1 MDGQLL
7 KAAQVQQRYD
17 ISERTL
23 YRWVA
28 AGAFPKPITIGVGM
42 KRWAASD
49 LAEYDRSLQ
58 NGKA

>member
-7 KAAQVQQRYD
+7 KAAQVQQRYG

-28 AGAFPKPITIGVGM
+28 AGAFPKPITVGVGM
-42 KRWAASD
+42 KRWTASD
-49 LAEYDRSLQ
+49 LAEYDRSLKH
-58 NGKA
+58 GEA